1 MVNVRFSPGHMSSTT
16 ITLTKHLGEEHLQ
29 LTALVPT
36 LDDLTLANVEA
47 QRLASVVTGIK
58 LLATILEGTAVVN
71 LNLVACVAYLVR
83 ILLNPMMLMT
93 ILLTNLGLAG
103 TFNGRVDLDVERLVQ
118 SRSCCG
124 EECQCAGQSNKLHFD
139 LLYLTVVMC
148 KGRVA
153 VFRKLET
160 WTLGDGGTAAG
171 ITLCEMHSLLCT
183 L

>member
-1 MVNVRFSPGHMSSTT
+1 MSSTA
-16 ITLTKHLGEEHLQ
+16 ITLTKHLGEKHLQ

-47 QRLASVVTGIK
+47 QGLASVVAGIE

-71 LNLVACVAYLVR
+71 LNLVACCASMVS
-83 ILLNPMMLMT
+83 ILFISMMLRT

-103 TFNGRVDLDVERLVQ
+103 TFNGCVDLDVERLVQ

-124 EECQCAGQSNKLHFD
+124 EECQCAGQSNKLHID

-171 ITLCEMHSLLCT
+171 ITLCIVHSRLCI